1 MGAFREALTD
11 SDREWI
17 GKQKVYFVSTAP
29 LDKGGH
35 VNLSP
40 KGYDSMCILS
50 GTRLLLL
57 DGRGSG
63 CETISHLRENKRIT
77 VMLCAFEGN
86 PRIMRLFGTGAVYE
100 PGSPE
105 FDALFEEHYSA
116 EWKDPGRFNFV
127 RSIIDVKLH
136 LVGQSCGFAVP
147 FMDFKAERSTLVD
160 YMKNK
165 SADSLAA
172 SCIRDNTLSLDGIP
186 SFLNG
191 TDPSAAARKRSLAG
205 LADHVL
211 PWVGGAALGAAIAL
225 AATKHAFK

>member
-1 MGAFREALTD
+1 
-11 SDREWI
+11 
-17 GKQKVYFVSTAP
+17 
-29 LDKGGH
+29 
-35 VNLSP
+35 
-40 KGYDSMCILS
+40 
-50 GTRLLLL
+50 
-57 DGRGSG
+57 
-63 CETISHLRENKRIT
+63 RIT

-225 AATKHAFK
+225 AVTKHAFK